1 MSTSEVTAEYRR
13 VVEELGFDHGGV
25 DGLGEAGGF
34 YNAEDLRSDP
44 AHSDR
49 RFRYAAIIDSKKLG
63 VTDVFE
69 LGGAPCI
76 YFKSLAA
83 DPTAEQVRAWHR
95 TAWNHGLGRML
106 WIVTPST
113 IQVLNAYK
121 PPVESVGEGAHP
133 AELLRAATDDLE
145 RLRQFELDRISLESG
160 QFWNT
165 TPGSRIKKS
174 ERIDTK
180 LAEDLAKAGEMLVKQ
195 GCPSLASHRLMLRTM
210 FTAYLEARGVL
221 PRELFKGL
229 AGTEFREVLEDT
241 DETRIFFERM
251 RDAFNGDLFP
261 PPPKSKSD
269 QDTYTFTKEHLDIAR
284 RIVAREDLTSGQQ
297 SLDFWRYDFEV
308 IPIELISS
316 IYERFVYA
324 DNQELA
330 ANRGTHYTPV
340 NLVDL
345 VFTQVFDDA
354 LFDAPLPD
362 KPKVLDLACGSGVF
376 LVEAFRRLVARR
388 ISAGEKLTR
397 TLVRDVL
404 EHQLFGVD
412 LEETAIE
419 IAAFSLCLTAFELDP
434 SPSSVKQ
441 LKFRRSLKER
451 NLFVSDAFEDET
463 YSAHDEFKLK
473 EFSIVVGNPPWNK
486 PLGSRSNRQQSL
498 RSHIDYCNR
507 QEPPIELPYRS
518 PVDQAFIWRSRDFAT
533 ANARIG
539 LIIDAKNFFSQE
551 PQSLRAQRGLYRS
564 FAARELINLSS
575 LHDKGLFPSA
585 KQPAIIFIAENTESE
600 ATDSLLF
607 VSAERSD
614 SFRQHGMI
622 DLNAE
627 KSHRLPIRKLNSCDY
642 LLKMASFG
650 SARDLA
656 IVSRLHSDFGTLA
669 DYLAQLGTGLRQG
682 FIRGN
687 QATAVPNE
695 IRKMPMLEGG
705 DFERWSLSVVNLPK
719 MSYQHLEHSRSESI
733 YRANLC
739 LFKQSLE
746 NDRLV
751 ASLCK
756 NDLAYSRTYFGVP
769 LSEVADFHQKT
780 ITAYINSS
788 LAAYC
793 FFLTST
799 RFGIDK
805 QIVEQNDLTRLPI
818 RIPQSKSDC
827 TALIREYD
835 QRAKSGDDD
844 GFETLDDAV
853 FDYFE
858 IDDWDR
864 EYITDVV
871 RYDLDFTRRGSKSQ
885 AVIPADD
892 DVMNAYAESLLEA
905 VRANLVDADVV
916 ANVEILSG
924 LKDIRAVVV
933 RFDASRKQKIKTSNV
948 DQFIDGRRL
957 ANLLHAP
964 IAANS
969 QSRRSLLFF
978 DDQQC
983 IVVKHAQ
990 RRFWSR
996 ARAQDDADSI
1006 FSKLLEPVS

>member
-1 MSTSEVTAEYRR
+1 MSTNQVTAEYRR
-13 VVEELGFDHGGV
+13 VVEDLGFDLGG
-25 DGLGEAGGF
+25 DGHLGKTGGF
-34 YNAEDLRSDP
+34 YNAEDLKSDP
-44 AHSDR
+44 ALSDR
-49 RFRYAAIIDSKKLG
+49 RFRYDAVINAKKLG
-63 VTDVFE
+63 VTDIFE

-83 DPTAEQVRAWHR
+83 DPTPEQVRVWHR

-113 IQVLNAYK
+113 IQILNAYK

-145 RLRQFELDRISLESG
+145 QLRHFELDRISLESG
-160 QFWNT
+160 QFWDT
-165 TPGSRIKKS
+165 ERGSRIKKS

-180 LAEDLAKAGEMLVKQ
+180 LAEDLGNAGEMLVKQ

-251 RDAFNGDLFP
+251 RDTFNGDLFP

-269 QDTYTFTKEHLDIAR
+269 QDTYTFAKKHLDIAR
-284 RIVAREDLTSGQQ
+284 RIVAREDLTSRQQ
-297 SLDFWRYDFEV
+297 SFGFWRYDFEV

-316 IYERFVYA
+316 IYERFIYA

-330 ANRGTHYTPV
+330 KKRGTHYTPV

-345 VFTQVFDDA
+345 VFSQVFDDA
-354 LFDAPLPD
+354 LFEAPLPD
-362 KPKVLDLACGSGVF
+362 KPMVLDLACGSGVF

-463 YSAHDEFKLK
+463 FSAHDEFKRK

-486 PLGSRSNRQQSL
+486 PKGSRSTRQQSL
-498 RSHIDYCNR
+498 RSHIDYCKR
-507 QEPPIELPYRS
+507 QEPPVELPYRS
-518 PVDQAFIWRSRDFAT
+518 PIDQAFIWRCRDFAT
-533 ANARIG
+533 ASARIG

-551 PQSLRAQRGLYRS
+551 AQSLRAQRGLYRS
-564 FAARELINLSS
+564 FATRELINLSS
-575 LHDKGLFPSA
+575 LHNKGLFPSA
-585 KQPAIIFIAENTESE
+585 EQPAIIFVAENTESE

-607 VSAERSD
+607 VSAERSE

-627 KSHRLPIRKLNSCDY
+627 KSHRLPIHKLNSCDY

-656 IVSRLHSDFGTLA
+656 IVSRLQSEFGTIA
-669 DYLAQLGTGLRQG
+669 DYLEELGTGLRQG
-682 FIRGN
+682 FIKGT
-687 QATAVPNE
+687 QSQEVPATVQ
-695 IRKMPMLEGG
+695 RMPMLENCQLQ
-705 DFERWSLSVVNLPK
+705 RWLQQTHGLPK
-719 MSYQHLEHSRSESI
+719 MQYAQAQWPRAESI
-733 YRANLC
+733 YTGNLC
-739 LFKQSLE
+739 LLKQSLQDE
-746 NDRLV
+746 RLV
-751 ASLCK
+751 AALC
-756 NDLAYSRTYFGVP
+756 NHDVAYAVSFYGIPLGDTLDWQGRFLCTVVNSTLAM
-769 LSEVADFHQKT
+769 
-780 ITAYINSS
+780 
-788 LAAYC
+788 YC

-805 QIVEQNDLTRLPI
+805 QIVMPNDLLRLPI
-818 RIPQSKSDC
+818 RIPQKKSDC
-827 TALIREYD
+827 AALVPEYD
-835 QRAKSGDDD
+835 RRAKYGDDD
-844 GFETLDDAV
+844 GFESLDEAV

-885 AVIPADD
+885 AVLPADD
-892 DVMNAYAESLLEA
+892 VVMNAYAESLQEA
-905 VRANLVDADVV
+905 VRANLIDAEVI
-916 ANVEILSG
+916 ANVEILAG

-933 RFDASRKQKIKTSNV
+933 RFDALRKQKIKTSNV

-957 ANLLHAP
+957 ANLLHSP
-964 IAANS
+964 IAANF

>member
-1 MSTSEVTAEYRR
+1 MPTDQITIEYRR
-13 VVEELGFDHGGV
+13 VVEDLGFDLGDAV
-25 DGLGEAGGF
+25 DSGKSGGF
-34 YNAEDLRSDP
+34 FSAEELRSNP

-49 RFRYAAIIDSKKLG
+49 RFRYDAVINSEKLG

-83 DPTAEQVRAWHR
+83 DPSPEQVRVWHR

-106 WIVTPST
+106 WIVTPSS
-113 IQVLNAYK
+113 IQILNAYK
-121 PPVESVGEGAHP
+121 PPVESVGEGVHP
-133 AELLRAATDDLE
+133 AELLRAATDDLD
-145 RLRQFELDRISLESG
+145 RLREFELDRISLESG
-160 QFWNT
+160 QFWDT
-165 TPGSRIKKS
+165 ARGSRIKKS

-180 LAEDLAKAGEMLVKQ
+180 LAEDLAKAGALLVKQ
-195 GCPSLASHRLMLRTM
+195 GCGQLASHRLMLRTM

-221 PRELFKGL
+221 PRELFKDL
-229 AGTEFREVLEDT
+229 KASEFREVLEST
-241 DETRIFFERM
+241 NETRIFFERM
-251 RDAFNGDLFP
+251 RDTFNGDLFP

-269 QDTYTFTKEHLDIAR
+269 QDTYTFAKEHLDVAR

-297 SLDFWRYDFEV
+297 AFDFWRYDFEV

-316 IYERFVYA
+316 IYERFIYA

-330 ANRGTHYTPV
+330 KKRGTHYTPV

-345 VFTQVFDDA
+345 VFSQVFDDA
-354 LFDAPLPD
+354 LFDASLPD

-388 ISAGEKLTR
+388 VSQGEKLTR

-404 EHQLFGVD
+404 EHQLYGVD
-412 LEETAIE
+412 LEETAVE

-451 NLFVSDAFEDET
+451 NLFVSDAFEDGTFAE
-463 YSAHDEFKLK
+463 HGDFRGKG
-473 EFSIVVGNPPWNK
+473 FSIVVGNPPWNK
-486 PLGSRSNRQQSL
+486 PLGGRSTRQQSL
-498 RSHIDYCNR
+498 RSHIDYCER

-518 PVDQAFIWRSRDFAT
+518 PVDQAFIWRGRDFAKP
-533 ANARIG
+533 NARFG

-551 PQSLRAQRGLYRS
+551 AQSLRAQRCLYRS
-564 FAARELINLSS
+564 FATRELINLSS

-585 KQPAIIFIAENTESE
+585 KQPAIIFVAENTASG
-600 ATDSLLF
+600 ASDSLLF
-607 VSAERSD
+607 VSAERSE

-622 DLNAE
+622 DLNTE

-656 IVSRLHSDFGTLA
+656 IVSRLHSDYGTLA
-669 DYLAQLGTGLRQG
+669 DYLKELGTGLRQG
-682 FIRGN
+682 FIKGTQSRE
-687 QATAVPNE
+687 VPPVV
-695 IRKMPMLEGG
+695 RKMPMLE
-705 DFERWSLSVVNLPK
+705 DEQLQRWLQRTSGLPQMK
-719 MSYQHLEHSRSESI
+719 YSHAQWPRSEDI
-733 YRANLC
+733 YQANVC
-739 LFKQSLE
+739 LFKQSLQDE
-746 NDRLV
+746 RLV
-751 ASLCK
+751 AAVCLS
-756 NDLAYSRTYFGVP
+756 DVAYAVSYYGIP
-769 LSEVADFHQKT
+769 LSNTLDWIGPFISSVV
-780 ITAYINSS
+780 NSS
-788 LAAYC
+788 LAMYC

-805 QIVEQNDLTRLPI
+805 QIVMPNDLLRLPI
-818 RIPQSKSDC
+818 RIPQRKSDC
-827 TALIREYD
+827 TPLIREYD
-835 QRAKSGDDD
+835 RRAKSGDDE
-844 GFETLDDAV
+844 GFESLDEAV

-864 EYITDVV
+864 EYISDVV
-871 RYDLDFTRRGSKSQ
+871 RHDLDFARRGSKSQ
-885 AVIPADD
+885 AVLPADEE
-892 DVMNAYAESLLEA
+892 VIKAYAASLLES
-905 VRANLVDADVV
+905 VRANLIDADVV

-933 RFDASRKQKIKTSNV
+933 RFDESGKRKIKTTGV

-964 IAANS
+964 ITTNF
-969 QSRRSLLFF
+969 QSRRSLLVF
-978 DDQQC
+978 DDHQC